1 MSWRRR
7 VVRSPHDHDLA
18 SADLIDGDLDL
29 DAAGP
34 LARRWRKRG
43 ARLFDKGRGAAS
55 GSGSG
60 IRLDDD

>member
-29 DAAGP
+29 DAA
-34 LARRWRKRG
+34 LVHSRG
-43 ARLFDKGRGAAS
+43 GVGERHQGRGAAS
-55 GSGSG
+55 DSTH
-60 IRLDDD
+60 D